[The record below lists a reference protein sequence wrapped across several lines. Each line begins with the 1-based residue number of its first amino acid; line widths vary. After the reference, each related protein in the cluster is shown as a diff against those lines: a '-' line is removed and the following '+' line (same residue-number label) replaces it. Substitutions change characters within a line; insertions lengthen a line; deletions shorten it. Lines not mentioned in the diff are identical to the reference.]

1 MMKKIWSMTK
11 ESTRKI
17 FGIMVHDFKKIFT
30 NPIAAIVAVGVLILP
45 SLYAW
50 FNIKASWDPYGS
62 TNNLAVAV
70 ANADKG
76 TEIQGVELNIGKSII
91 ESLAENDQIG
101 WKFTNTDEAIEGVKS
116 GKYYAAVV
124 IPEDFSEDMSSIL
137 RKDIVRPQIEY
148 YVNEKKNAIA
158 PKITDKGVGVIQ
170 DKVNKTFISQVVTVM
185 GDTVTKIAGKA
196 TEVEGKLDEKI
207 FENVSVSDNITSIEN
222 AMETLENLNVSIDNL
237 IKTIEVFGDTSD
249 ALESLVTSVRSTI
262 QMTDETMSSL
272 QNSQEDFQSSESL
285 GQLSSSAPNLLQ
297 AVLEAVNTSL
307 DNMIGQVQALEKKI
321 AEDKQGAIAVL
332 TNMKSHIL
340 GIKNINSSI
349 IDMLKGNSFLYSR
362 SNVKEIVARLENTNV
377 SLTQVD
383 AAIDQTIQ
391 LLGTEQD
398 ASGALIEL
406 QNNLNEAASNMQSS
420 LDWYRSAVQAEVA
433 GIVSDMNGRLAS
445 IRSGVASMKALAPA
459 ADSTIENAGNAMDSL
474 GTSMDSVAE
483 VLNNSKKLIS
493 SGITNLE
500 NVKKILQKMEKD
512 SNKTIVD
519 GIKEFM
525 EEKFGIDLDEY
536 DNTPEAIGSFFSSP
550 VELKTEKVY
559 PIENYGS
566 ALSPFYSI
574 LAMWVGGLVLVSI
587 LKCKAKEDETLNVS
601 QYKPFELYMGRYLIF
616 MIFAILQSA
625 IICLGDLYWLK
636 IQCKY
641 PGMYI
646 FVGIVAGIVF
656 SNVIYTLTIT
666 FGDVGKAIAVVMLVL
681 QVAGAGGTFPIEVT
695 PNFFNKINPFLPFT
709 HGMNAMREA
718 IAGFYGNI
726 YVISLLKLFVY
737 FPIFFL
743 FGTVFRTPLI
753 KLNNFFEE
761 HLEDTGIM

>member
-1 MMKKIWSMTK
+1 MMKKMWSMAKGSTK
-11 ESTRKI
+11 KI
-17 FGIMVHDFKKIFT
+17 LGIMVHDFKKIFT

-76 TEIQGVELNIGKSII
+76 TEVQGVELNIGKSII

-101 WKFTNTDEAIEGVKS
+101 WKFTNTDEAIEGVRS

-137 RKDIVRPQIEY
+137 RKDITRPQIEY

-185 GDTVTKIAGKA
+185 GDTVTKIAGKTA
-196 TEVEGKLDEKI
+196 EVEGKLNQKL
-207 FENVSVSDNITSIEN
+207 FENVSVSDNIISIEN
-222 AMETLENLNVSIDNL
+222 AMETLGNLNVSIDNL
-237 IKTIEVFGDTSD
+237 IQTIEAFGDTSK
-249 ALESLVTSVRSTI
+249 ALESLVDTVKSTI
-262 QMTDETMSSL
+262 QMTDEAMSSL
-272 QNSQEDFQSSESL
+272 QNSQEDFQKSESL
-285 GQLSSSAPNLLQ
+285 EQISNSAPNLMQ

-307 DNMIGQVQALEKKI
+307 DNMIGQVQALEKRI
-321 AEDKQGAIAVL
+321 AEDKQSAIAVL

-340 GIKNINSSI
+340 SIKNINSSI
-349 IDMLKGNSFLYSR
+349 IDILKGNSFLYSR

-383 AAIDQTIQ
+383 ASIDQTIQ

-398 ASGALIEL
+398 ASGALMQL
-406 QNNLNEAASNMQSS
+406 QSSLNEAAANMQSS
-420 LDWYRSAVQAEVA
+420 LEWYRSAVQTEVA
-433 GIVSDMNGRLAS
+433 GIVADMNARLSA

-459 ADSTIENAGNAMDSL
+459 AGSTIESAGNAMDSL
-474 GTSMDSVAE
+474 GTSMDSVAA
-483 VLNNSKKLIS
+483 VLENSKKLIS

-500 NVKKILQKMEKD
+500 NVKEILKKLERD
-512 SNKTIVD
+512 SDKSIVD

-536 DNTPEAIGSFFSSP
+536 DNTPEAVGSFFSSP

-601 QYKPFELYMGRYLIF
+601 EYKPFELYMGRYLIF
-616 MIFAILQSA
+616 MIFAILQSV

-636 IQCKY
+636 IQCKH

-718 IAGFYGNI
+718 IAGFYGNT
-726 YVISLLKLFVY
+726 YVVSLVKLFVY